1 MTLEVWPSEL
11 KKGGRVSV
19 DLSLEERRQYVRDK
33 YPDVAELIRLAR
45 LHFGESVE
53 IVVTLDE
60 PITKGR

>member
-1 MTLEVWPSEL
+1 
-11 KKGGRVSV
+11 VSAEM
-19 DLSLEERRQYVRDK
+19 SLEERRQYVRDN

-60 PITKGR
+60 PIKKGP